1 MDASVHAPASYSR
14 TVSIESGLKMTY
26 VDVVSHI
33 RLPGPVSVLA
43 CLPSLSSPN
52 VRIFMM
58 TLPDVVSLGSGTFNH
73 SQPGSDLHEVTH

>member
-1 MDASVHAPASYSR
+1 MHPCGCVTGKLCVDASVHAPASYSR

-43 CLPSLSSPN
+43 CLPSVSSPN
-52 VRIFMM
+52 LRICMM
-58 TLPDVVSLGSGTFNH
+58 TLPN
-73 SQPGSDLHEVTH
+73 